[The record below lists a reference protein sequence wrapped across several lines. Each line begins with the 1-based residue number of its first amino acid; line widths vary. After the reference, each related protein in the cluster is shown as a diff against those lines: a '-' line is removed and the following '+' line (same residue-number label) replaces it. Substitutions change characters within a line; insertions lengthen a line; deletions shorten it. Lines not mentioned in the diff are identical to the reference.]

1 MSATITL
8 EIVTPEG
15 ARLTERVR
23 SLTAPSIEGEL
34 GILPGHR
41 PLLAALKT
49 GIVSY
54 DIEGETRSLAVGPG
68 MVEIFEDRASLLT
81 ERFIKKEDLD
91 PVQVRLELKEAE
103 EALDRFDGNPGSPE
117 YATLVARE
125 LWAAAELE
133 LYGDPPPPIVRTI
146 PEFQAQPVEDY
157 GPEPGE
163 SGQQLPEAAS
173 DRAETPE
180 RERHD

>member
-1 MSATITL
+1 MTPASFITL

-15 ARLTERVR
+15 ARLSEKVS
-23 SLTAPSIEGEL
+23 SLTAPSVDGEL

-54 DIEGETRSLAVGPG
+54 ELGGEIRRVAVGTG
-68 MVEIFEDRASLLT
+68 MVEVCEDRAVLLT
-81 ERFIKKEDLD
+81 ERFMPKEEVD
-91 PVQVRLELKEAE
+91 PVKVRIELREAD
-103 EALDRFDGNPGSPE
+103 EALDRFDGDPASPE

-133 LYGDPPPPIVRTI
+133 LHGDPPPPIVRTVV
-146 PEFQAQPVEDY
+146 EFQAHPVEDY
-157 GPEPGE
+157 AAPDAP
-163 SGQQLPEAAS
+163 PDAAEAA
-173 DRAETPE
+173 PPN
-180 RERHD
+180 H